1 MSKLPSISDALDE
14 KMVTSVIN
22 KKFNNFVPAFYKFVS
37 EWIINAYSNFKD
49 IEMYMVLIY
58 LVNNDFKF
66 YRKNGIQVDYNTFYK
81 DKTLEIEEIKIIEIS
96 RDLQI
101 PKESVRRKIIYL
113 EKIGVIKRTRKKI
126 FIDRSAYETVQPI
139 SALKNI
145 SYLISISSKI
155 LKQENEIPYY
165 FSSNEISEGIKKHFS
180 FCWYEFYKFI
190 FSYYFRW
197 RKELGDFETLCI
209 GLLIMSNASSN
220 KDLVIQDIDIE
231 KWRKRIS
238 FADKVGLNS
247 MSISDITGIPRP
259 TVVRKV
265 NSLIK
270 KGYAKID
277 QKKLISINIEK
288 RVFSKTQKIQEQTI
302 KEISELIYKIL
313 NKTTIS

>member
-66 YRKNGIQVDYNTFYK
+66 YRKNGIQVDYETFYK

-139 SALKNI
+139 SALKNM

-197 RKELGDFETLCI
+197 RKELGDFETLSI

-220 KDLVIQDIDIE
+220 KDLVIQDIDIK
-231 KWRKRIS
+231 KWSERIS
-238 FADKVGLNS
+238 YADKVGLNS

-277 QKKLISINIEK
+277 QKKLISLSIEK
-288 RVFSKTQKIQEQTI
+288 KVFLKTKKIQEQTI
-302 KEISELIYKIL
+302 KEVSELIYKIL
-313 NKTTIS
+313 NKTTIN

>member
-66 YRKNGIQVDYNTFYK
+66 YRKNGIQVDYETFYK

-96 RDLQI
+96 RDLHI

-139 SALKNI
+139 SALKNM

-197 RKELGDFETLCI
+197 RKELGDFETLSI

-220 KDLVIQDIDIE
+220 KDLVIQDINIE
-231 KWRKRIS
+231 KWSKRIS
-238 FADKVGLNS
+238 YADKVGLNS

-277 QKKLISINIEK
+277 QKKLISLSIEK
-288 RVFSKTQKIQEQTI
+288 KVFLKTKKIQEQTI
-302 KEISELIYKIL
+302 KEIAELIYKIL
-313 NKTTIS
+313 NKTTIN

>member
-1 MSKLPSISDALDE
+1 MNILPSISEALDE
-14 KMVTSVIN
+14 KKVTSVIN
-22 KKFNNFVPAFYKFVS
+22 KKFNNFVPVFYKFVS

-101 PKESVRRKIIYL
+101 PKESIRRKIIYL
-113 EKIGVIKRTRKKI
+113 EKKGVIKRTRKKF

-139 SALKNI
+139 SALKNL
-145 SYLISISSKI
+145 SNLISISSKI
-155 LKQENEIPYY
+155 LKQENQMTNS
-165 FSSNEISEGIKKHFS
+165 FSSTEISDGIKKHFS

-197 RKELGDFETLCI
+197 RKELGDFETLSI

-220 KDLVIQDIDIE
+220 RHLVLHDIDIE

-259 TVVRKV
+259 TVVRKI

>member
-66 YRKNGIQVDYNTFYK
+66 YRKNGIQVDYETFYK

-139 SALKNI
+139 SALKNM

-197 RKELGDFETLCI
+197 RKELGDFETLSI

-220 KDLVIQDIDIE
+220 KDLVIQDINIE
-231 KWRKRIS
+231 KWSKRIS
-238 FADKVGLNS
+238 YADKVGLNS

-277 QKKLISINIEK
+277 QKKLISLSIEK
-288 RVFSKTQKIQEQTI
+288 KVFLKTKKIQEQTI

-313 NKTTIS
+313 NKTTIN

>member
-139 SALKNI
+139 SALKNM

-197 RKELGDFETLCI
+197 RKELGDFETLSI

-220 KDLVIQDIDIE
+220 KDLVIQDINIE
-231 KWRKRIS
+231 KWNKRIS
-238 FADKVGLNS
+238 YADKVGLNS

-277 QKKLISINIEK
+277 QKKLISLSIEK
-288 RVFSKTQKIQEQTI
+288 KVFLKTKKIQEQTI

-313 NKTTIS
+313 NKTTIN

>member
-1 MSKLPSISDALDE
+1 MSILPSISDALDE
-14 KMVTSVIN
+14 KKVTSVIN

-58 LVNNDFKF
+58 LVKSDFKF
-66 YRKNGIQVDYNTFYK
+66 YRKNEIQVDYNTFYK

-155 LKQENEIPYY
+155 LKKENEIPNY
-165 FSSNEISEGIKKHFS
+165 FSSTEISDGIKKHFS

-220 KDLVIQDIDIE
+220 KDLVIQDINIE
-231 KWRKRIS
+231 KWSKRIS
-238 FADKVGLNS
+238 YADKVGLNS

-277 QKKLISINIEK
+277 QKKLISLNIEK
-288 RVFSKTQKIQEQTI
+288 KVFSKTQKIQEQTI
-302 KEISELIYKIL
+302 KEISQLIYKIL
-313 NKTTIS
+313 NKTTIN

>member
-1 MSKLPSISDALDE
+1 MSTLPSISDALDE

-139 SALKNI
+139 SALKNL

-165 FSSNEISEGIKKHFS
+165 FSSNEISDGIKKHFS

-197 RKELGDFETLCI
+197 RKELGDLETLCI
-209 GLLIMSNASSN
+209 ALLLISNASSN
-220 KDLVIQDIDIE
+220 KDLVLHDIDIE

-238 FADKVGLNS
+238 YADKVGLNS

-265 NSLIK
+265 SSLIK

-277 QKKLISINIEK
+277 QKKLISLSIEK
-288 RVFSKTQKIQEQTI
+288 KVFSKTQKIQEQTI
-302 KEISELIYKIL
+302 KEISQLIYKIL
-313 NKTTIS
+313 NKTTIN

>member
-66 YRKNGIQVDYNTFYK
+66 YRKNGIQVDYETFYK

-139 SALKNI
+139 SALKNL

-155 LKQENEIPYY
+155 LKQENQIPNS
-165 FSSNEISEGIKKHFS
+165 FSSIEISDGIKKHFS

-190 FSYYFRW
+190 FYYYFRW

-231 KWRKRIS
+231 KWSRRIS
-238 FADKVGLNS
+238 YADKVGLNS

-277 QKKLISINIEK
+277 QKKLISLNIEK
-288 RVFSKTQKIQEQTI
+288 KVFSKTQKIQEQTI

-313 NKTTIS
+313 NKTTIN

>member
-66 YRKNGIQVDYNTFYK
+66 YRKNGIQVDYETFYK

-96 RDLQI
+96 RDLHI
-101 PKESVRRKIIYL
+101 PKESVRRKIVHL

-139 SALKNI
+139 SALKNM

-197 RKELGDFETLCI
+197 RKELGDFETLSI

-220 KDLVIQDIDIE
+220 KDLVIQDINIE
-231 KWRKRIS
+231 KWSKRIS
-238 FADKVGLNS
+238 YADKVGLNS

-277 QKKLISINIEK
+277 QKKLISLSIEK
-288 RVFSKTQKIQEQTI
+288 KVFLKTKKIQEQTI

-313 NKTTIS
+313 NKTTIN

>member
-1 MSKLPSISDALDE
+1 
-14 KMVTSVIN
+14 
-22 KKFNNFVPAFYKFVS
+22 
-37 EWIINAYSNFKD
+37 
-49 IEMYMVLIY
+49 MVLIY

-96 RDLQI
+96 RDLHI

-155 LKQENEIPYY
+155 LKKENEIPNY
-165 FSSNEISEGIKKHFS
+165 FSSTEISEGIKKHFS

-197 RKELGDFETLCI
+197 RKELGDLETLCI
-209 GLLIMSNASSN
+209 ALLLISNASSN
-220 KDLVIQDIDIE
+220 KDLVLHDIDIE

-238 FADKVGLNS
+238 YADKVGLNS

-265 NSLIK
+265 NFLIK

-277 QKKLISINIEK
+277 QKKLISVSIEK
-288 RVFSKTQKIQEQTI
+288 KVFSNTQKMQERTV

-313 NKTTIS
+313 NKTTIN

>member
-1 MSKLPSISDALDE
+1 MSMIPSISEALDE
-14 KMVTSVIN
+14 KKVTSAIN
-22 KKFNNFVPAFYKFVS
+22 KKFNNFVPFFYKFVS

-49 IEMYMVLIY
+49 IEMYMILIY
-58 LVNNDFKF
+58 FVNNVFKF
-66 YRKNGIQVDYNTFYK
+66 YRRNGIQVDYNTFYK
-81 DKTLEIEEIKIIEIS
+81 DETLEIEEIKIIEIS

-126 FIDRSAYETVQPI
+126 FIDRSAYETVRPK
-139 SALKNI
+139 SGLKNI

-155 LKQENEIPYY
+155 LKQENQIQNS
-165 FSSNEISEGIKKHFS
+165 FSSTEISDGIKQHFS

-197 RKELGDFETLCI
+197 RKELGDLETLCI
-209 GLLIMSNASSN
+209 ALLIISNASSN

-231 KWRKRIS
+231 IWRKRIS
-238 FADKVGLNS
+238 YADKVGLNS

-270 KGYAKID
+270 KGYAKMD
-277 QKKLISINIEK
+277 QKKLISVNIEK
-288 RVFSKTQKIQEQTI
+288 KVFSKTQKIQEQTI

-313 NKTTIS
+313 NKATIS

>member
-66 YRKNGIQVDYNTFYK
+66 YRKNGIQVDYETFYK

-139 SALKNI
+139 SALKNM

-197 RKELGDFETLCI
+197 RKELGDFETLSI

-220 KDLVIQDIDIE
+220 KDLVIQDINIE
-231 KWRKRIS
+231 KWSKRIS
-238 FADKVGLNS
+238 YADKVGLNS

-277 QKKLISINIEK
+277 QKKLISLSIEK
-288 RVFSKTQKIQEQTI
+288 KVFLKTKKIQEQTI
-302 KEISELIYKIL
+302 KEIAELIYKIL
-313 NKTTIS
+313 NKTTIN

>member
-1 MSKLPSISDALDE
+1 MSVLPSISDALDE
-14 KMVTSVIN
+14 KKVTSAIN

-49 IEMYMVLIY
+49 IEMYMILIY

-66 YRKNGIQVDYNTFYK
+66 YRKNGIQVDYNTFYQ

-96 RDLQI
+96 EALEI
-101 PKESVRRKIIYL
+101 PKESVRRKIIIL
-113 EKIGVIKRTRKKI
+113 EKLGVLKRSRKKI
-126 FIDRSAYETVQPI
+126 FIDRTAYETVRPI

-145 SYLISISSKI
+145 SYLTSISSKI
-155 LKQENEIPYY
+155 LKRENKISNF
-165 FSSNEISEGIKKHFS
+165 FSSKEISDTIKNNFS

-197 RKELGDFETLCI
+197 RRELGDLETLCI
-209 GLLIMSNASSN
+209 ALIIISNASSN
-220 KDLVIQDIDIE
+220 KDLIIQDIDIE

-238 FADKVGLNS
+238 YADKVGLNS
-247 MSISDITGIPRP
+247 MSISDISGIPRP

-270 KGYAKID
+270 QGYARMD
-277 QKKLISINIEK
+277 EKKLISINIEK
-288 RVFSKTQKIQEQTI
+288 KVFSNTQRMQEQTV
-302 KEISELIYKIL
+302 KDISVLIYKIL
-313 NKTTIS
+313 NKASIN

>member
-1 MSKLPSISDALDE
+1 MSILPSISDALDE
-14 KMVTSVIN
+14 KKVTSVIN

-81 DKTLEIEEIKIIEIS
+81 DKTLEIDEIKIIEIS
-96 RDLQI
+96 KDLQI

-126 FIDRSAYETVQPI
+126 FIDRSAYETVRPK

-145 SYLISISSKI
+145 SYLTSISSKI
-155 LKQENEIPYY
+155 LKQENQIQNS
-165 FSSNEISEGIKKHFS
+165 FSSTEISDGIKQHFS

-197 RKELGDFETLCI
+197 RKELGDLETLCI
-209 GLLIMSNASSN
+209 ALLIISNASSN

-231 KWRKRIS
+231 IWRKRIS
-238 FADKVGLNS
+238 YADKVGLNS

-270 KGYAKID
+270 KGYAKVD
-277 QKKLISINIEK
+277 QKKLISVNIEK
-288 RVFSKTQKIQEQTI
+288 KVFSKTQKIQEQTI

-313 NKTTIS
+313 NKATIS

>member
-1 MSKLPSISDALDE
+1 MNTLPRISDALDE
-14 KMVTSVIN
+14 KKVTSSIH
-22 KKFNNFVPAFYKFVS
+22 KKFNNFVPFFYKFVS

-49 IEMYMVLIY
+49 IEMYMILIY

-66 YRKNGIQVDYNTFYK
+66 FKKNGIQIDYNTFYK

-96 RDLQI
+96 RDLHI
-101 PKESVRRKIIYL
+101 PKESVRRKIMHL

-139 SALKNI
+139 SALKNL

-155 LKQENEIPYY
+155 LKQENKIPYS
-165 FSSNEISEGIKKHFS
+165 FSSTEISDGIKKHFS

-190 FSYYFRW
+190 FSYFFRW
-197 RKELGDFETLCI
+197 RKETKDLETLSI

-220 KDLVIQDIDIE
+220 KDLIIQDIDIK
-231 KWRKRIS
+231 KWRNRIS
-238 FADKVGLNS
+238 YADKIGLNS
-247 MSISDITGIPRP
+247 MSISEITGIPRP

-265 NSLIK
+265 NFLIK
-270 KGYAKID
+270 EGFAKMD
-277 QKKLISINIEK
+277 QKKLISLSIEK
-288 RVFSKTQKIQEQTI
+288 KVFSKTQKIQEKTI

-313 NKTTIS
+313 NKTTIN

>member
-139 SALKNI
+139 SALKNM

-197 RKELGDFETLCI
+197 RKELGDFETLSI

-220 KDLVIQDIDIE
+220 KDLVIQDINIE
-231 KWRKRIS
+231 KWSKRIS
-238 FADKVGLNS
+238 YADKVGLNS

-277 QKKLISINIEK
+277 QKKLISLSIEK
-288 RVFSKTQKIQEQTI
+288 KVFLKTKKTQEQTI
-302 KEISELIYKIL
+302 KEIAELIYKIL
-313 NKTTIS
+313 NKTTIN

>member
-139 SALKNI
+139 SALKNM

-197 RKELGDFETLCI
+197 RKELGDFETLSI

-220 KDLVIQDIDIE
+220 KDLVIQDINIE
-231 KWRKRIS
+231 KWSKRIS
-238 FADKVGLNS
+238 YADKVGLNS

-277 QKKLISINIEK
+277 QKKLISLSIEK
-288 RVFSKTQKIQEQTI
+288 KVFLKTKKIQEQTI

-313 NKTTIS
+313 NKTTIN

>member
-139 SALKNI
+139 SALKNM

-190 FSYYFRW
+190 FYYYFRW

-220 KDLVIQDIDIE
+220 KDLVIQDIDIK
-231 KWRKRIS
+231 KWSRRIS
-238 FADKVGLNS
+238 YADKVGLNS

-277 QKKLISINIEK
+277 QKKLISLNIEK
-288 RVFSKTQKIQEQTI
+288 KVFSKTQKIQEQTI

-313 NKTTIS
+313 NKTTIN

>member
-1 MSKLPSISDALDE
+1 MSTLPSISDALDE
-14 KMVTSVIN
+14 KKVTSVIN

-96 RDLQI
+96 RDLHI

-155 LKQENEIPYY
+155 LKKENEIPYY
-165 FSSNEISEGIKKHFS
+165 FSSNEILEGIKKHFS

-190 FSYYFRW
+190 FYYYFRW

-209 GLLIMSNASSN
+209 GLLLMSNASSN
-220 KDLVIQDIDIE
+220 KDLVIQDINIE

-238 FADKVGLNS
+238 YADKVGLNS

-277 QKKLISINIEK
+277 QKKLISLNIEK
-288 RVFSKTQKIQEQTI
+288 KVFSKTQKIQEQTI
-302 KEISELIYKIL
+302 KEISQLIYKIL
-313 NKTTIS
+313 NKTTIN

>member
-1 MSKLPSISDALDE
+1 MSKLPSISDELDE
-14 KMVTSVIN
+14 KKVTSVIN

-37 EWIINAYSNFKD
+37 EWLINAYSNFKD

-113 EKIGVIKRTRKKI
+113 EKIGVIKRTKKKI

-139 SALKNI
+139 SALKNL

-155 LKQENEIPYY
+155 LKQENKIPYY
-165 FSSNEISEGIKKHFS
+165 FSSNEISDGIKKHFS

-190 FSYYFRW
+190 FNYYFRW
-197 RKELGDFETLCI
+197 RKELGDLEVLCI
-209 GLLIMSNASSN
+209 ALLLISNASSN

-238 FADKVGLNS
+238 YADKVGLNS

-277 QKKLISINIEK
+277 QKKLISLNIEK
-288 RVFSKTQKIQEQTI
+288 KVFSKTQKIQEQTI
-302 KEISELIYKIL
+302 KEISQLIYKIL
-313 NKTTIS
+313 NKTTIN

>member
-66 YRKNGIQVDYNTFYK
+66 YRKNGIQVDYETFYK

-139 SALKNI
+139 SALKNM

-197 RKELGDFETLCI
+197 RKELGDFETLSI

-220 KDLVIQDIDIE
+220 KDLVIQDINIE
-231 KWRKRIS
+231 KWNKRIS
-238 FADKVGLNS
+238 YADKVGLNS

-277 QKKLISINIEK
+277 QKKLISLSIEK
-288 RVFSKTQKIQEQTI
+288 KVFLKTKKIQEQTI

-313 NKTTIS
+313 NKTTIN

>member
-1 MSKLPSISDALDE
+1 MSILPSISDALDE
-14 KMVTSVIN
+14 KKVTSVIN

-139 SALKNI
+139 SALKNM

-197 RKELGDFETLCI
+197 RKELGDFETLSI
-209 GLLIMSNASSN
+209 GLLIMFNASSN
-220 KDLVIQDIDIE
+220 KDLVIQDINIE

-238 FADKVGLNS
+238 YADKVGLNS

-277 QKKLISINIEK
+277 QKKLISLSIEK
-288 RVFSKTQKIQEQTI
+288 KVFLKTKKIQEQTI

-313 NKTTIS
+313 NKTTIN

>member
-66 YRKNGIQVDYNTFYK
+66 YRKNGIQVDYETFYK

-139 SALKNI
+139 CALKNL

-165 FSSNEISEGIKKHFS
+165 FSSNEISDGIKKHFS

-197 RKELGDFETLCI
+197 RKELGDFEVLCI
-209 GLLIMSNASSN
+209 ALLLISNASSN
-220 KDLVIQDIDIE
+220 KDLVIQDINIE

-238 FADKVGLNS
+238 YADKVGLNS

-277 QKKLISINIEK
+277 QKKLISLSIEK
-288 RVFSKTQKIQEQTI
+288 KVFLKTKKIQEQTI

-313 NKTTIS
+313 NITTIN

>member
-1 MSKLPSISDALDE
+1 MSKLPSISDELDE
-14 KMVTSVIN
+14 KKVTSVIN
-22 KKFNNFVPAFYKFVS
+22 RKFNNFVPAFYKFVS

-66 YRKNGIQVDYNTFYK
+66 YRKNGIQVDYKTFYK
-81 DKTLEIEEIKIIEIS
+81 DKILEIEEIKIIEIS
-96 RDLQI
+96 RNLQI

-113 EKIGVIKRTRKKI
+113 ERIGVIKRTRKKI

-155 LKQENEIPYY
+155 LKQENEIPHS
-165 FSSNEISEGIKKHFS
+165 FSSNEISDRIRKHFS

-197 RKELGDFETLCI
+197 RKELGDLETLCI
-209 GLLIMSNASSN
+209 ALLLISNASSN

-238 FADKVGLNS
+238 YADKVGLNS

-277 QKKLISINIEK
+277 QKKLISVTIEK
-288 RVFSKTQKIQEQTI
+288 KVFSKTQKIQEQTI
-302 KEISELIYKIL
+302 KEISKLIYKIL
-313 NKTTIS
+313 NKTTIN